1 MSASFTFDPTVLAN
15 AVLGFVQ
22 TVVNTISTY
31 LGPVGNI
38 IAMIAGVTIMIA
50 VARKMP
56 IVGGLI
62 DKVIGYVQ
70 SAF

>member
-1 MSASFTFDPTVLAN
+1 MSYSFTFDPSVLAN

-22 TVVNTISTY
+22 TVTNTISTY
-31 LGPVGNI
+31 LGPVGSI
-38 IAMIAGVTIMIA
+38 VAMIAGVTIMIA
-50 VARKMP
+50 IARKMP
-56 IVGGLI
+56 IVGGFI